1 VDWGLFIKFAAECV
15 TKNGRVM
22 RRVLFLV
29 AIVCMV
35 ACNNGKQTSS
45 DVYDYDSIEAVT
57 DVVDSI
63 IIPTQITTPTN
74 SGISLDFSSYHLYS
88 SEEDK
93 YDADGFQPVSAN
105 VTINEETNTASLKLY
120 DSGTKQWYTFPFRI
134 EERINMQEGVV
145 VYKVINNVNQ
155 VSYIYVSTNRPNGLF
170 IDINHFSFD
179 GPRICC
185 WMQEGGSS
193 GAEYRNNAVRITP
206 EEIESI
212 VNDNSSAP
220 TYNPNLNSGNIQSD
234 GRVYGNFSNYEE
246 TNDCVE
252 GVVVYEGDDDYYIVE
267 TRKGY
272 TILERYS
279 GRLDEGDKVRGELN
293 RYNFKYLINRN
304 KDSEVR
310 VYIED
315 YMLSKDRALEW
326 MGEKDHLKSRDQEV
340 YDYNKDN

>member
-1 VDWGLFIKFAAECV
+1 
-15 TKNGRVM
+15 M
-22 RRVLFLV
+22 

-45 DVYDYDSIEAVT
+45 DVYDSDSIE

-63 IIPTQITTPTN
+63 VIPTQITTPAN

-120 DSGTKQWYTFPFRI
+120 DSGTKQCYTFPFRI

-170 IDINHFSFD
+170 IDINCFSFD
-179 GPRICC
+179 GTRICC

-220 TYNPNLNSGNIQSD
+220 AYNPNLNSGSIQPD

-246 TNDCVE
+246 TDDCVE

-293 RYNFKYLINRN
+293 RYNFKYLFNRN
-304 KDSEVR
+304 KDSEVK

-315 YMLSKDRALEW
+315 FMLSEDRALEW
-326 MGEKDHLKSRDQEV
+326 MGEEDHLKSRDQEA